1 MRRTGRRVVEEE
13 REEEPG
19 GATVAS
25 KLPWRKMREENGG
38 LKPTSNFSYLNNTSL
53 KSSKL
58 PDRFSEF
65 DKHPIVQSNHLKILW

>member
-38 LKPTSNFSYLNNTSL
+38 LKL
-53 KSSKL
+53 KT
-58 PDRFSEF
+58 
-65 DKHPIVQSNHLKILW
+65 H